1 MGKRFFS
8 LLLWGLVAFF
18 LVQTCFPSD
27 KNNRVSSIG
36 AERDRVESFLE
47 PSPGKYDLVL
57 ENEYIYSEWS
67 ARGASCGRVY
77 LKKFDK
83 NLGGGNFSEHGMLI
97 YSSEWVQGKEPDLS
111 SPYSQWYYRTR
122 DAFRLVES
130 SELIFPVN
138 PESRVKKNFDS
149 IDFNVEVSPKGLR
162 FSYDF
167 SNGIELIKDIVLEQG
182 GYHFDT
188 TITAIPRKKDV
199 VGRDLELEL
208 FSGGGIYIE
217 DDAFYPNPYIGVA
230 LTEYGELE
238 SVDFE
243 TPMGEQPSNRAV
255 TRRWLD
261 SNIPFVVEGSKYFVS
276 IIAPFD
282 NRGFEGAYY
291 ETLFDDLA
299 ASQAGE
305 GKQVSI
311 ASPYWLRASV
321 AGKFALHFSALDTSV
336 SRKFRWYVGP
346 KDPSYLNAED
356 YGSMG
361 QVVDYADYERS
372 FFFRIFFTSTV
383 APAILWLLE
392 FFYSIVGNYG
402 IAIILLTIL
411 VKAAVFPIMRS
422 SQVKMAAYSAKM
434 AVVKPQLDAV
444 QKKYANDPQKKNQA
458 TMELYQKHRLSPPIG
473 GCLPMFLQM
482 PIFIGLF
489 QALRSSILL
498 RHEPF
503 TAWIHDLS
511 QPDALI
517 NFGGPIADFPFLSSV
532 TSFNLLPIVM
542 VVLWVLHQRSM
553 PKPTDPQQAQVHKM
567 MAIMPII
574 FGFVL
579 YNYAAGLSLY
589 MIMSSLIGI
598 FEQKFIRKRWP
609 IPSAGTSVTK

>member
-1 MGKRFFS
+1 MGKKFFS
-8 LLLWGLVAFF
+8 LLLWGLLAFV

-27 KNNRVSSIG
+27 KKNRASSIS
-36 AERDRVESFLE
+36 AERDWVESFVE
-47 PSPGKYDLVL
+47 PSPDKYDLVL
-57 ENEYIYSEWS
+57 ENEYIYSQWS
-67 ARGASCGRVY
+67 AKGASCGKVY
-77 LKKFDK
+77 LKRFDK
-83 NLGGGNFSEHGMLI
+83 ILGGGNLSEHGMLV
-97 YSSEWVQGKEPDLS
+97 YSSEWVEGKEPNPS
-111 SPYSQWYYRTR
+111 NPQSQWYYRTR

-138 PESRVKKNFDS
+138 AETRVKENFDS
-149 IDFNVEVSPKGLR
+149 IEFSVDVTAKGLR
-162 FSYDF
+162 FSHEF
-167 SNGIELIKDIVLEQG
+167 PNGIELIKEIVLENND
-182 GYHFDT
+182 YHFDT
-188 TITAIPRKKDV
+188 TITAIPRKQEI

-208 FSGGGIYIE
+208 SSGGGIYIE

-230 LTEYGELE
+230 LTEYGKLE
-238 SVDFE
+238 SVEFE
-243 TPMGEQPSNRAV
+243 TPTGTQPDNRAV
-255 TRRWLD
+255 TGRWID
-261 SNIPFVVEGSKYFVS
+261 SNIPFIVEGSKYFVS
-276 IIAPFD
+276 IIAPLD
-282 NRGFEGAYY
+282 DKGFAGAYY

-305 GKQVSI
+305 RQQVSI

-321 AGKFALHFSALDTSV
+321 SGKFPMHFSALDTSV

-346 KDPSYLNAED
+346 KDPSYLNVAK

-361 QVVDYADYERS
+361 QVIDYADYERS

-392 FFYSIVGNYG
+392 VFYSLVGNYG

-434 AVVKPQLDAV
+434 AVVKPQLDAI

-458 TMELYQKHRLSPPIG
+458 TMEIYQKHRLSPPIG

-503 TAWIHDLS
+503 AVWIHDLS

-517 NFGGPIADFPFLSSV
+517 DFGGPVADFPFLSSV

-553 PKPTDPQQAQVHKM
+553 PKPTDPQQAQIHKM
-567 MAIMPII
+567 MAIMPVI

-609 IPSAGTSVTK
+609 IPSASKGD